1 MDLERMLSHLDG
13 VVVAK
18 TIVQLF
24 IIVYAVLWVW
34 SRIIGT
40 QAERLVKGVIIISLI
55 FLASYFAGFTIITSL
70 LQHLIPVAAMAM
82 VVVFQPEIRRGLGYL
97 GRVKTIRTD
106 LSLADSEQE
115 KLKRD
120 IEQIIAAVKELS
132 RSKTGALIVIEPP
145 EGERDYVS
153 PGTPVKADI
162 SMNLLLTIFFHKS
175 PLHDGAV
182 VIRNDKI
189 VAAGVILPMTS
200 NPKLS
205 YRYGTRH
212 RAAIGLS
219 EIYDGLCIVV
229 SEETGSISAASRG
242 MLVRYQNADELADP
256 IEYLYHTPE
265 QSDKATTPWQSFLNM
280 FKKGHEPTPSAQDL
294 SEIHHFTDSMSK
306 IPDSMV
312 KPGSAGG
319 SSTSMPGSAGGSPA
333 SMSGSAGGSPAS
345 MPGSAGGSPAS
356 HMGYV
361 GGTSSHESGSATGNS
376 GQSAGILPASK
387 EDSDSKSSQKQVET
401 ADDIAEY
408 KEESR
413 SLPEPHVLG
422 EVQASRKTANDVDTL
437 PPANEVKPR
446 TSFGGKEKRKDRRTN
461 DLPSPM
467 SFEEP
472 EGVH

>member
-1 MDLERMLSHLDG
+1 MDLERMLAHLDG
-13 VVVAK
+13 IVVAK

-34 SRIIGT
+34 SRIVGT
-40 QAERLVKGVIIISLI
+40 QAERLVKGVIILSVI
-55 FLASYFAGFTIITSL
+55 FLASYFLGFSIITSL

-97 GRVKTIRTD
+97 GRVKTLRTD

-153 PGTPVKADI
+153 PGTPVNANI
-162 SMNLLLTIFFHKS
+162 SMNLLLTIFYHQS

-182 VIRNDKI
+182 VIRKDKI

-265 QSDKATTPWQSFLNM
+265 QGAKSITPWQSFLNL
-280 FKKGHEPTPSAQDL
+280 FKKGNESTQDL
-294 SEIHHFTDSMSK
+294 TELHHFTDSFQTLPEREDK
-306 IPDSMV
+306 
-312 KPGSAGG
+312 
-319 SSTSMPGSAGGSPA
+319 
-333 SMSGSAGGSPAS
+333 
-345 MPGSAGGSPAS
+345 
-356 HMGYV
+356 
-361 GGTSSHESGSATGNS
+361 TSSEIEKQSHSEPKAESQGTPPTTQPSEPLLVEEPTKPRKG
-376 GQSAGILPASK
+376 AS
-387 EDSDSKSSQKQVET
+387 E
-401 ADDIAEY
+401 I
-408 KEESR
+408 
-413 SLPEPHVLG
+413 
-422 EVQASRKTANDVDTL
+422 DTL
-437 PPANEVKPR
+437 PPANEVKKG
-446 TSFGGKEKRKDRRTN
+446 TVNSGKDRRTPN
-461 DLPSPM
+461 KPERRTTDLSGIEPI
-467 SFEEP
+467 FEEP

>member
-1 MDLERMLSHLDG
+1 MDLESMLSHLDG

-34 SRIIGT
+34 SRIVGT
-40 QAERLVKGVIIISLI
+40 QAERLVKGVIILSVI

-97 GRVKTIRTD
+97 GRVKTLRTD

-115 KLKRD
+115 KLRRD

-153 PGTPVKADI
+153 PGTPVNASI

-182 VIRNDKI
+182 VIRNDRI

-256 IEYLYHTPE
+256 IEYLYHTPD
-265 QSDKATTPWQSFLNM
+265 QGAKSVTPWQSFLNM
-280 FKKGHEPTPSAQDL
+280 FNKKGNESTQDL
-294 SEIHHFTDSMSK
+294 TELHHFTDTLPTVPESL
-306 IPDSMV
+306 V
-312 KPGSAGG
+312 KSTDHAKSVTTTDATTEQKSDVKSAAK
-319 SSTSMPGSAGGSPA
+319 SDLKAELVAELKT
-333 SMSGSAGGSPAS
+333 
-345 MPGSAGGSPAS
+345 
-356 HMGYV
+356 
-361 GGTSSHESGSATGNS
+361 ESNAEPL
-376 GQSAGILPASK
+376 AL
-387 EDSDSKSSQKQVET
+387 
-401 ADDIAEY
+401 DDP
-408 KEESR
+408 S
-413 SLPEPHVLG
+413 VLG
-422 EVQASRKTANDVDTL
+422 ETQAPRKGVSDIDTL
-437 PPANEVKPR
+437 PPANDLKKGTVV
-446 TSFGGKEKRKDRRTN
+446 SGKERRTPKPERRTT
-461 DLPSPM
+461 DLPGIEPM
-467 SFEEP
+467 SLEEP

>member
-319 SSTSMPGSAGGSPA
+319 SPASVTGNTSASPASGTGNTGIASGSAGIAPENAGIAPENAGIAPGSAGGSPA
-333 SMSGSAGGSPAS
+333 SVTGNTNSSPAS
-345 MPGSAGGSPAS
+345 TTGSK
-356 HMGYV
+356 H
-361 GGTSSHESGSATGNS
+361 
-376 GQSAGILPASK
+376 
-387 EDSDSKSSQKQVET
+387 DET
-401 ADDIAEY
+401 AEDIAEY
-408 KEESR
+408 KEESY
-413 SLPEPHVLG
+413 SLPEPRVLG
-422 EVQASRKTANDVDTL
+422 EAQPARKTANDVDTL

>member
-1 MDLERMLSHLDG
+1 MDLERMLAHLDAI
-13 VVVAK
+13 VVTK
-18 TIVQLF
+18 TIIQLF

-34 SRIIGT
+34 SRIVGT
-40 QAERLVKGVIIISLI
+40 QAERLVKGVIILSVI
-55 FLASYFAGFTIITSL
+55 FLASYFAGFSIITSL

-97 GRVKTIRTD
+97 GRVKTLRTD

-153 PGTPVKADI
+153 PGTPVNANI

-265 QSDKATTPWQSFLNM
+265 QGSKSITPWQSFLNM
-280 FKKGHEPTPSAQDL
+280 FKKGGDASGESTQDL
-294 SEIHHFTDSMSK
+294 TEIHHFTDSHQVV
-306 IPDSMV
+306 PDSAV
-312 KPGSAGG
+312 
-319 SSTSMPGSAGGSPA
+319 STAA
-333 SMSGSAGGSPAS
+333 KTLEAEKE
-345 MPGSAGGSPAS
+345 
-356 HMGYV
+356 HHDKV
-361 GGTSSHESGSATGNS
+361 HEQA
-376 GQSAGILPASK
+376 K
-387 EDSDSKSSQKQVET
+387 REH
-401 ADDIAEY
+401 
-408 KEESR
+408 KEEP
-413 SLPEPHVLG
+413 LIEPIS
-422 EVQASRKTANDVDTL
+422 EPIVQDIPTPRKGASDIDTL
-437 PPANEVKPR
+437 PPANEIKKG
-446 TSFGGKEKRKDRRTN
+446 TALSGKERRQPKPERRTN
-461 DLPSPM
+461 DLPSLEPR
-467 SFEEP
+467 SLEEP

>member
-1 MDLERMLSHLDG
+1 MLSHLDG

-219 EIYDGLCIVV
+219 EVYDGLCIVV

-242 MLVRYQNADELADP
+242 MLVRYQNAEELADP
-256 IEYLYHTPE
+256 IEYLYHTPDQGE
-265 QSDKATTPWQSFLNM
+265 KSTTPWQSFLSM
-280 FKKGHEPTPSAQDL
+280 FRKGNESTQDL
-294 SEIHHFTDSMSK
+294 TEIHHFTDSMTA

-312 KPGSAGG
+312 KKKDEITEAQAG
-319 SSTSMPGSAGGSPA
+319 SSG
-333 SMSGSAGGSPAS
+333 
-345 MPGSAGGSPAS
+345 
-356 HMGYV
+356 
-361 GGTSSHESGSATGNS
+361 
-376 GQSAGILPASK
+376 
-387 EDSDSKSSQKQVET
+387 KSSKGLTQEQKENQVDNSDRKPEIT
-401 ADDIAEY
+401 AENISEY
-408 KEESR
+408 REEAKAIS
-413 SLPEPHVLG
+413 EPAVIG
-422 EVQASRKTANDVDTL
+422 DVQPSHKGSSDVDTL
-437 PPANEVKPR
+437 PPANETKPR
-446 TSFGGKEKRKDRRTN
+446 TTFGGKEKRKERRTN
-461 DLPSPM
+461 ELPSPM

>member
-34 SRIIGT
+34 SRIVGT
-40 QAERLVKGVIIISLI
+40 QAERLVKGVIILSVI

-97 GRVKTIRTD
+97 GRVKTLRTD

-153 PGTPVKADI
+153 PGTPVNASI

-242 MLVRYQNADELADP
+242 MLVRYQNADELSDP

-265 QSDKATTPWQSFLNM
+265 QGAKSVTPWQSFLNM
-280 FKKGHEPTPSAQDL
+280 FNKKGNESTQDL
-294 SEIHHFTDSMSK
+294 TELHHFTDSLTAV
-306 IPDSMV
+306 PESMV
-312 KPGSAGG
+312 KGLDDAN
-319 SSTSMPGSAGGSPA
+319 A
-333 SMSGSAGGSPAS
+333 
-345 MPGSAGGSPAS
+345 
-356 HMGYV
+356 
-361 GGTSSHESGSATGNS
+361 TSSKSDLK
-376 GQSAGILPASK
+376 GQAKAEFEADMTSETLSKIEPSSMGEIQTPRKGAS
-387 EDSDSKSSQKQVET
+387 
-401 ADDIAEY
+401 
-408 KEESR
+408 
-413 SLPEPHVLG
+413 
-422 EVQASRKTANDVDTL
+422 DVDTL
-437 PPANEVKPR
+437 PPANEVKKG
-446 TSFGGKEKRKDRRTN
+446 TALSGKDRRTPKPERRTN
-461 DLPSPM
+461 ELASVEPVSL
-467 SFEEP
+467 EEP